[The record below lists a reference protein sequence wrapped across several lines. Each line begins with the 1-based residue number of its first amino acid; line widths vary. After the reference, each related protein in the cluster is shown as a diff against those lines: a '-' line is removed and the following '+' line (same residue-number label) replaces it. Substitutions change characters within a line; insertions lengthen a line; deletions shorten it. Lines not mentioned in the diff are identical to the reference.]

1 MAANLNALTSAPI
14 VTSPSP
20 EADAAGNWAPGAQA
34 PVTEASFVWGED
46 PTDCSRYIIIETTI
60 SGTSYQAPR
69 PGMPVSH
76 KKLCNIWPGQI
87 YWTETKKDANSFRLF
102 ARLNAMTLNR
112 SEDGVPILNEDG
124 DLTFSEGIQVYLCKK
139 GLSQQAQANI
149 TGLEAARAT
158 AKPEMVPTIDK
169 LLAEEKA
176 KTGWM
181 KQKLDSRSFVAN
193 LAGTGEALV
202 PVTMYLNFAFS
213 IKQSADFNRA
223 VAKLN
228 SKGEAGLL
236 RFYVPIEQLSMP
248 KSKWEVV
255 KAKINKTTTIDLKH
269 PVTGKLISGPVFS
282 WGNAEQP
289 ISKVE
294 IIPGKCLPSAKNMDR
309 MLSVKETDRRVAGM
323 EREWNTSEETEIRN
337 WAEALKGRFSSE
349 GNKWAHKAGAL
360 PKLNGGIYG
369 TTCEFWQETAEDK
382 AKFQYWCEM
391 LRSLVGD
398 KPRLHEENLTGSKLF
413 LAETCEA
420 IIAAGATQSIKPWM
434 DYLATIGKGTTTVS
448 VVSVPSVA
456 PTTPVVNS
464 IEPEVKAIEESTP
477 VAQTS
482 EEEPSEDEIT
492 AAIFAN
498 RMNLDE
504 LADEPDLTGDF
515 FQNYQE

>member
-14 VTSPSP
+14 ASSPAPGAPSP
-20 EADAAGNWAPGAQA
+20 EAPAAGNWAPGTQA

-60 SGTSYQAPR
+60 SGTSYEAPR
-69 PGMPVSH
+69 PGMAVTH

-87 YWTETKKDANSFRLF
+87 YWTETKKDSKAFRLL
-102 ARLNAMTLNR
+102 ARLNAMALNR
-112 SEDGVPILNEDG
+112 SDEGVPILDEDG

-139 GLSQQAQANI
+139 GLSRQAQANI
-149 TGLEAARAT
+149 AGLEAARAT
-158 AKPEMVPTIDK
+158 AKPEMVSTIDK

-202 PVTMYLNFAFS
+202 PTTMYMNFPFS
-213 IKQSADFNRA
+213 IQQSSLFSKA
-223 VAKLN
+223 VAKLH
-228 SKGEAGLL
+228 SKGQAGLL
-236 RFYVPIEQLSMP
+236 RVYIPIDQLAMP
-248 KSKWEVV
+248 KDKWEVV
-255 KAKINKTTTIDLKH
+255 KVKINKTTTIDLKH
-269 PVTGKLISGPVFS
+269 PNTGKLITGPVFS
-282 WGNAEQP
+282 WGGPEQQP
-289 ISKVE
+289 IHKVE
-294 IIPGKCLPSAKNMDR
+294 IIPGKCLPSAVNMDR

-337 WAEALKGRFSSE
+337 WAKALKGRFSSE

-369 TTCEFWQETAEDK
+369 TTCEFWQETAESEV
-382 AKFQYWCEM
+382 KFYQWSEM

-398 KPRLHEENLTGSKLF
+398 KPRLHEENLTGSKVF
-413 LAETCEA
+413 MASTCEA
-420 IIAAGATQSIKPWM
+420 IIACARAQSIQPWM

-448 VVSVPSVA
+448 VPSVA
-456 PTTPVVNS
+456 V
-464 IEPEVKAIEESTP
+464 EPEVKAIEESTP
-477 VAQTS
+477 AEEETS
-482 EEEPSEDEIT
+482 EEEIV
-492 AAIFAN
+492 AAILAN

-504 LADEPDLTGDF
+504 LPDEDCTGDF